1 MAYQFGDFRFYGTTQ
16 NIKKKIVFRV
26 TAYNQPYN

>member
-16 NIKKKIVFRV
+16 NIKKKIVFCV